1 MLSCG
6 ILAVV
11 VQIIIITTKES
22 NMYRKIT
29 DEITDEQF
37 FDLLRRRV
45 LLPCVGQE
53 NAVELDN
60 EGYLVVQVEG
70 IKDFDGYYTV
80 DFCAV

>member
-1 MLSCG
+1 
-6 ILAVV
+6 
-11 VQIIIITTKES
+11 
-22 NMYRKIT
+22 MYRKIT

-37 FDLLRRRV
+37 FDLLERRV

>member
-1 MLSCG
+1 
-6 ILAVV
+6 
-11 VQIIIITTKES
+11 
-22 NMYRKIT
+22 MYRKIT